1 MRLLTTARLHLRDYE
16 EDDWRRVHEYASD
29 AEVCRYMEWGP
40 NSADDT
46 REFIRSTVESRRAS
60 PRRQYAFALTLRS
73 DGTLIGG
80 CGLDIHPHAQGVI
93 GYCLHPGFWGQGY
106 AAEAARA
113 LCGVGLR
120 TLGLHRI
127 FATCRPENL
136 ASARVMEKVG
146 MTREGLL
153 REHLHYK
160 GQWQSS
166 YLYSILA
173 DEYRNLAE
181 EYQESEE

>member
-16 EDDWRRVHEYASD
+16 ADDWRRVHEYASH
-29 AEVCRYMEWGP
+29 AEVCRYMDWGP

-46 REFIRSTVESRRAS
+46 REFIRSTMESRRES
-60 PRRQYAFALTLRS
+60 PRRQYAFALTLQS
-73 DGTLIGG
+73 DGTLIGD
-80 CGLDIHPHAQGVI
+80 CGLDLHPHAQGAL
-93 GYCLHPGFWGQGY
+93 GYCLHPDFWGQGY
-106 AAEAARA
+106 ASEAARA
-113 LCGVGLR
+113 LCGMGFR
-120 TLGLHRI
+120 ALGLHRI
-127 FATCRPENL
+127 YATCRPENP

-173 DEYRNLAE
+173 EEYR
-181 EYQESEE
+181 ESKERER